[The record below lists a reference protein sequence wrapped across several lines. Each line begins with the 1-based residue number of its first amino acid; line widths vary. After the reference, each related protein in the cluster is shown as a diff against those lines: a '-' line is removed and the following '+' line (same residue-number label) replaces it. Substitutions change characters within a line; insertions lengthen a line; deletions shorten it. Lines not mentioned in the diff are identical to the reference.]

1 MRRLAI
7 AEFWPFLLPLILP
20 VAIWQPLIVVGCAL
34 LVFIYWIGHF
44 SVSKAFETRWFGI
57 RFNWVQVIALLVLP
71 IILVC
76 AIRAVRAQ
84 NEARLKNAMN
94 EPDF

>member
-1 MRRLAI
+1 MKRAAI
-7 AEFWPFLLPLILP
+7 GELWPFFLPLILP
-20 VAIWQPLIVVGCAL
+20 VVIWQPLIAVACAL
-34 LVFIYWIGHF
+34 LVFVYWIGHF
-44 SVSKAFETRWFGI
+44 SVSKAFETLRFGI

-71 IILVC
+71 IILMC
-76 AIRAVRAQ
+76 AIRGVRAQ